1 MLLYSTHVTSFVI
14 QIILSTNEGTGQLMT
29 SLTRWVLAHKRIV
42 VVFWVGLT
50 LVGMASAGSA
60 TKALKQKFSVP
71 GREGY
76 ETNQQIQREFHGT
89 GGNGVPLLAVV
100 TLPAGTSVSS
110 PAVEHGLRGVESRL
124 EQVLPGTRLAGYA
137 STGDPTFLSA
147 DRQTTFVVAYP
158 PPDRTQAFEANPN
171 AAKRAS
177 AALAGT
183 SIAGAPVHLTG
194 FDALSAQSGG
204 GNGPGVLVEA
214 LLGGLGALLVLA
226 FVFGSFL
233 AIVPILMA
241 IVSIMT
247 TFLVVWGLTT
257 VTEVSPIVQF
267 LIALIG
273 LGVSIDYSLL
283 VVVRWREE
291 RAHGRSGD
299 EAIERAMQTA
309 GRAVVFSG
317 TTVAIGLLALV
328 ALPLPFLRS
337 VGYGGML
344 IPLISVIVAMTL
356 LPVVLGKLGSRL
368 DWPHV
373 RDDDRASSSWT
384 GWANLVVRRR
394 WVAALG
400 AGLVLAALVLAAT
413 NLQLGI
419 SNANTIAKQ
428 GDAKQ
433 GLLALERSGIGSGVL
448 LPNEVLVGGST
459 SPAHVAQTLAAVPG
473 VHGAVAPDTP
483 QWRHPG
489 AAIVDAYSTPDAS
502 SAAGRDTLTRVRAAT
517 HAAGEDVHLGGQP
530 AQNEDFIHAVYGNFP
545 LMIALIALITFVL
558 LARAFRS
565 LLLPLKAVILNVISV
580 AAAWGVL
587 ELVWQQGHGSSQ
599 IWGIAATGSVT
610 AWIPLMVFAFLFGLS
625 MDYEVFIL
633 ARMREEYDATGST
646 DTAVVR
652 GIGRTGRLVTSAA
665 LILFLAFVSLASG
678 PETEIK
684 VLATGLAAGILLDA
698 TIIRALLVPAVVSLF
713 GRWNWWLPQLPARL
727 LRVEPSPSP
736 RPRLTPEPEGA
747 S

>member
-1 MLLYSTHVTSFVI
+1 
-14 QIILSTNEGTGQLMT
+14 MT
-29 SLTRWVLAHKRIV
+29 SLTRWVLAHKRLV
-42 VVFWVGLT
+42 VVFWLVLT

-71 GREGY
+71 GRQGWT
-76 ETNQQIQREFHGT
+76 TNQQIQRQFHT
-89 GGNGVPLLAVV
+89 GGNNAPLLAVV
-100 TLPAGTSVSS
+100 TLPASTSVSS
-110 PAVEHGLRGVESRL
+110 PAVQRGLRGVEARL
-124 EQVLPGTRLAGYA
+124 LHTLPGTRLAGYA
-137 STGDPTFLSA
+137 STHSPAFLSA
-147 DRQTTFVVAYP
+147 DHQTTFIVAYP
-158 PPDRTQAFEANPN
+158 PPDPKQAFESNPN
-171 AAKRAS
+171 AAKSAS

-183 SIAGAPVHLTG
+183 TIAGAPVHLTG
-194 FDALSAQSGG
+194 FDALAAQSGG
-204 GNGPGVLVEA
+204 GNGPGVFIEA

-233 AIVPILMA
+233 AIVPIMMA
-241 IVSIMT
+241 LVSIMT
-247 TFLVVWGLTT
+247 TYLVVWGLTA

-291 RAHGRSGD
+291 RGRGLSD
-299 EAIERAMQTA
+299 QEAIERAMQTA

-344 IPLISVIVAMTL
+344 IPLISVLVALTL
-356 LPVVLGKLGSRL
+356 LPVVLAKFGARL

-373 RDDDRASSSWT
+373 RDDARASHAWT
-384 GWANLVVRRR
+384 RWASLIVRSR
-394 WVAALG
+394 WIAALG
-400 AGLVLAALVLAAT
+400 ASFVLAALVLAAT

-419 SNANTIAKQ
+419 SNVNTIAKQ

-448 LPNEVLVGGST
+448 LPHEALVGAGATT
-459 SPAHVAQTLAAVPG
+459 SPTLLAQRLAAVEG
-473 VHGAVAPDTP
+473 VHGAVAPIAW
-483 QWRHPG
+483 QRPG
-489 AAIVDAYSTPDAS
+489 AAIVDAYPTPDAS
-502 SAAGRDTLTRVRAAT
+502 SAGGRDTLDRVQAAVN
-517 HAAGEDVHLGGQP
+517 ASGADVTLGGLA
-530 AQNEDFIHAVYGNFP
+530 AQNRDFIEAVYGNFP
-545 LMIALIALITFVL
+545 LMIALIAAITFVL

-587 ELVWQQGHGSSQ
+587 ELVWQQGHGSNL
-599 IWGIAATGSVT
+599 IWGIAATGSIT

-633 ARMREEYDATGST
+633 ARMREEYDATGHT
-646 DTAVVR
+646 DTAVIR

-678 PETEIK
+678 PETEVK

-698 TIIRALLVPAVVSLF
+698 TLIRALFVPAVVSLF
-713 GRWNWWLPQLPARL
+713 GRWNWWLPRLPARL

-736 RPRLTPEPEGA
+736 RLAAEAEGG
-747 S
+747 